1 MKSYA
6 TATVVDFL
14 RANWN
19 ETGSP
24 SFGRENKLEA
34 GITATVN
41 IELKC
46 ITKVVTSVFIYFL

>member
-1 MKSYA
+1 M